1 MRNPCRYS
9 FPHAAQSITETQLG
23 LYWGRQQFQR
33 GAALSAS
40 SQLLGAVAERL
51 HPWDGE
57 RCVVETITA
66 AAAFQVGRK
75 ANRD

>member
-1 MRNPCRYS
+1 MACTGDSNDS
-9 FPHAAQSITETQLG
+9 GGEQHSLAG
-23 LYWGRQQFQR
+23 
-33 GAALSAS
+33 
-40 SQLLGAVAERL
+40 SQLLDAVAERL

-66 AAAFQVGRK
+66 AAVFQVGRK